1 MQKSL
6 FGKFSAGV
14 CKGIS
19 TRAITNR
26 TTGEQST
33 IIEVGIASYRTD
45 NFGDTVETVEKI
57 QLSKGLVA
65 AGAPSKLIAY
75 KGKHIMLPVWY
86 TAYASKNGA
95 SMNTFLANDWES
107 QLVVFNPELQKAG

>member
-26 TTGEQST
+26 KTGEQST
-33 IIEVGIASYRTD
+33 IIEVGIASFRTD
-45 NFGDTVETVEKI
+45 SFGDSVEIVEMI
-57 QLSKGLVA
+57 QLSKSLVA
-65 AGAPSKLIAY
+65 AGAPSKLVAY

-86 TAYASKNGA
+86 NAYASKNGA
-95 SMNTFLANDWES
+95 SMTTYLANDWET
-107 QLVVFNPELQKAG
+107 QLVVFNSELQKVG